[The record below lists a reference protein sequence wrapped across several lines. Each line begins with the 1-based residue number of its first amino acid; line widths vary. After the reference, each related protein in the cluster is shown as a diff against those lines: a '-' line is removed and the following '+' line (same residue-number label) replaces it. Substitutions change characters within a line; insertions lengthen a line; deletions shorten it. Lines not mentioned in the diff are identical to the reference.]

1 MVAGALQ
8 LATRAF
14 VRSLLA
20 LATQYTVTVDV
31 NRDSSSA
38 QLLAAYKR
46 LCRVGK
52 RTSDPASCIVLH
64 CHVLRK
70 QLLVAETRPE
80 PTQGLHLTQCLQGP
94 TQGSHK
100 VRTSSCSVCS
110 GQLVWPPRS
119 AHGSR
124 KVCFRFARTQS
135 RSQFQAELAIA
146 RAA

>member
-8 LATRAF
+8 VATRAF
-14 VRSLLA
+14 VCTLLA

-46 LCRVGK
+46 LCRVEK

-70 QLLVAETRPE
+70 QLLVAETRPK

-94 TQGSHK
+94 PQGLHK

-110 GQLVWPPRS
+110 GQLVWLPRS
-119 AHGSR
+119 AHDSR
-124 KVCFRFARTQS
+124 NVCFRYARTQS
-135 RSQFQAELAIA
+135 RTTYA
-146 RAA
+146 RVLFP